1 MPLSAHLSAHHS
13 ARHSAHISKDSLD
26 SDSPIS
32 NESVDEII
40 SWIREAGKISLS
52 YFHNVTPE
60 YKADKTFLTAADIE
74 IQRFLETK
82 IRAAYPTHAFIGEE
96 NVCLLGA
103 NKQREQIAKAHDGAH
118 DDAQTVWVIDP
129 LDGTTAFAL
138 GLPGWGISIGLL
150 HRGKPYMG
158 FFYMPQL
165 DDLTYTT
172 PDGKLFWNNQQLR
185 QPICQTWRNKR
196 FLAVNATAHADFEI
210 DIRGT
215 RSLGSIG
222 ANLVYTARG
231 VAAATFA
238 AKAKIWDLVA
248 CASIIERA
256 GGLITYIDGTNIDYL
271 SLLDGKNIQQP
282 IIAAHPDILA
292 TLPQSIRARA

>member
-1 MPLSAHLSAHHS
+1 MSLPAHYSTSLSDEGLPNT
-13 ARHSAHISKDSLD
+13 D
-26 SDSPIS
+26 
-32 NESVDEII
+32 ESILEII
-40 SWIREAGKISLS
+40 GWIREAGQISLS
-52 YFHNVTPE
+52 YFHDVTPE
-60 YKADKTFLTAADIE
+60 YKADKTFFTEADVA
-74 IQRFLETK
+74 IQRFLESK
-82 IRAAYPTHAFIGEE
+82 IRATYPKHYLIGEE
-96 NVCLLGA
+96 NTQEGSINEYTQARLTGHEA
-103 NKQREQIAKAHDGAH
+103 TSATI
-118 DDAQTVWVIDP
+118 WVIDP

-150 HRGKPYMG
+150 HHGKPCLG

-172 PDGKLFWNNQQLR
+172 MDGKLYWNEKELAR
-185 QPICQTWRNKR
+185 PICDTWRPKR
-196 FLAVNATAHADFEI
+196 FLAVNATAHANFEI

-222 ANLVYTARG
+222 ANLIYTARG
-231 VAAATFA
+231 VAAAAFA

-248 CASIIERA
+248 CASIIERS

-271 SLLDGKNIQQP
+271 SLLDGSNIQQP

-292 TLPQSIRARA
+292 TLPQSIRARV